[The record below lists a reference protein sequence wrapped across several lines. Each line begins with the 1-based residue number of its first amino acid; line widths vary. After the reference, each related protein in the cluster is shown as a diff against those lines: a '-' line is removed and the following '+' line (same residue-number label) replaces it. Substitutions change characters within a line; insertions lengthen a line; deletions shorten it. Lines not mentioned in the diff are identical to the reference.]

1 MAAPVSPDSI
11 APERRLALDDLFAD
25 CVDETGS
32 VAPIGAEERAAR
44 RDRAC
49 AWLREHGGGSLL
61 VEPGPTLEYLAGV
74 STYKSERLVAL
85 VLHADGACDWLVPTF
100 EVSRITK
107 EVERAG
113 ASADVHGW
121 DEHEHPFAPLAARLR
136 AHGSDRLWI
145 EPDVRHRFVAPMHEF
160 VSGDQILA
168 ADRLVQDLR
177 GPKDAHEVALLR
189 RANELTQRAIRL
201 VSERVE
207 DGTTGV
213 ELAEMVTWAQHRM
226 GLKGIWNL
234 TLIGPAAAYPHGSD
248 EPTVVEPGAVVL
260 IDTGG
265 SLHGYQSDNTRTW
278 VHAGDP
284 TPDFARAWDAVQAAQ
299 QAAYAALRPGAPC
312 RGVDE
317 AARAVLT
324 EAGYGP
330 GYRCFTHRVGHGI
343 GTEVHQSPYLD
354 GGSEAVLEPGM
365 TFSDEPGVYLPGQWG
380 LRLEDIVMVTE
391 DGGDHFGSWQQG
403 PTSPA

>member
-11 APERRLALDDLFAD
+11 APARRAALDDLFAD
-25 CVDETGS
+25 CVDERGS
-32 VAPIGAEERAAR
+32 VEPIQPEERAAR
-44 RDRAC
+44 RARAC
-49 AWLREHGGGSLL
+49 AWLAEHGGGSLL

-107 EVERAG
+107 EVQRAG
-113 ASADVHGW
+113 AEAAVHGW

-177 GPKDAHEVALLR
+177 APKDAHEVALLR

-207 DGTTGV
+207 NGTTGV

-226 GLKGIWNL
+226 GLTGIWNL

-248 EPTVVEPGAVVL
+248 EPTEVQPGAVVL

-265 SLHGYQSDNTRTW
+265 ALHGYQSDNTRTW
-278 VHAGDP
+278 VHAGEP
-284 TPDFARAWDAVQAAQ
+284 TEEFARAWDAVQAAQ
-299 QAAYAALRPGAPC
+299 QAAFAALRPGAPC
-312 RGVDE
+312 RRRRGGARRADRGGLRTGLPLLHAPRGSRHRHRGAPV
-317 AARAVLT
+317 ALPRRRQRGRARAGHDLQRRTRGVP
-324 EAGYGP
+324 ARSVGP
-330 GYRCFTHRVGHGI
+330 ATRRHRDGH
-343 GTEVHQSPYLD
+343 
-354 GGSEAVLEPGM
+354 
-365 TFSDEPGVYLPGQWG
+365 
-380 LRLEDIVMVTE
+380 
-391 DGGDHFGSWQQG
+391 
-403 PTSPA
+403 